1 MKRTAVVSGL
11 TGQDGSYLADLLL
24 EKDYRVFGLKR
35 RSSQPGL
42 GCAAHLEDNPDVE
55 IVEGDLADLSSLQR
69 LCNTARPDEFYNL
82 ASQSHVKTSFE
93 QPIYT
98 LEATG
103 LGVINCLEAIR
114 QSGLHTRFY
123 QASSSEMFGGSA
135 QVDADGT
142 PPSANEES
150 LFHPRSPYACAKL
163 YGHWI
168 VRTYREAYKV
178 FACSGIL
185 FNHESPRRG
194 AAFVTRKIT
203 LGIAQIVAGHQ
214 SSIAL
219 GNLEARRDW
228 GYAPDYV
235 RGMWMMLNHHHPD
248 DFVLA
253 TGEQHS
259 IREFC
264 EVAFDHAGLGD
275 YQDYVKID
283 PRFYRPAEVHTLL
296 GDATKA
302 QTTLGW
308 EPTVTFEELVR
319 CMVDCDLTEIK
330 KIQT

>member
-1 MKRTAVVSGL
+1 MKRVVVITGC

-42 GCAAHLEDNPDVE
+42 GCAAHLEGHPDVE

-69 LCNTARPDEFYNL
+69 LFALARPDEAYNL

-93 QPIYT
+93 QPVYT

-135 QVDADGT
+135 QAFANDT
-142 PPSANEES
+142 PPFANEES

-168 VRTYREAYKV
+168 VRTYRESYKM
-178 FACSGIL
+178 FACNGIL
-185 FNHESPRRG
+185 FNHESERRSPE
-194 AAFVTRKIT
+194 FVTRKIT
-203 LGIAQIVAGHQ
+203 LGVARIVAGLQ
-214 SSIAL
+214 SSVSL

-264 EVAFDHAGLGD
+264 EEAFTYAGIGD
-275 YQDYVKID
+275 YREYVKVD
-283 PRFYRPAEVHTLL
+283 PRFYRPSEVHTLL

-302 QTTLGW
+302 RTILGW
-308 EPTVTFEELVR
+308 KSETTFTKLVHRMVDHDLELVKR
-319 CMVDCDLTEIK
+319 T
-330 KIQT
+330 

>member
-1 MKRTAVVSGL
+1 MKRVAVITGL
-11 TGQDGSYLADLLL
+11 TGMDGSHLADFLLD
-24 EKDYRVFGLKR
+24 KNYRVFGLKR
-35 RSSQPGL
+35 RSSQSGL
-42 GCAAHLEDNPDVE
+42 GCASHLEGNPDVE
-55 IVEGDLADLSSLQR
+55 IVEGDLADLSSIQR
-69 LCNTARPDEFYNL
+69 LCNSARPDEFYNL

-103 LGVINCLEAIR
+103 QGVINCLEAIR

-135 QVDADGT
+135 QAGADDE
-142 PPSANEES
+142 PPFANEES

-163 YGHWI
+163 YGYWV
-168 VRTYREAYKV
+168 VRTYRESYKM
-178 FACSGIL
+178 FACNGIL
-185 FNHESPRRG
+185 FNHEGPRRSH
-194 AAFVTRKIT
+194 AFVTRKIT
-203 LGIAQIVAGHQ
+203 LGVARIVAGLQ
-214 SSIAL
+214 SSIGL

-235 RGMWMMLNHHHPD
+235 RGMWLMLNHHHPD

-264 EVAFDHAGLGD
+264 DAAFGYAGLGP
-275 YQDYVKID
+275 YQDYVKVD

-302 QTTLGW
+302 KTVLGW
-308 EPTVTFEELVR
+308 EPEVTFEELVR
-319 CMVDCDLTEIK
+319 RMVDHDVAETK
-330 KIQT
+330 K